1 MEKINFQN
9 GVTKVNA
16 ETFTSFQENIE
27 SGINN
32 AVKTNINTEETE
44 TNEYIS
50 GKRMYVKNI
59 KVNASANTGSWEDVD
74 LGLTGNCTIKKVT
87 GTVEQLNYK
96 YYLPYYETADVYLN
110 LTVYQNA
117 VLKEKHGAVFNN
129 AALDILVYYTKD

>member
-59 KVNASANTGSWEDVD
+59 KVNASANTGGWEDIA
-74 LGLTGNCTIKKVT
+74 LGLTGNYTIQKVT
-87 GTVEQLNYK
+87 GTVEHLNYK
-96 YYLPYYETADVYLN
+96 YYLPYYETADVYLI
-110 LTVYQNA
+110 LAAYQNS
-117 VLKEKHGAVFNN
+117 LKEKHGVIFNN